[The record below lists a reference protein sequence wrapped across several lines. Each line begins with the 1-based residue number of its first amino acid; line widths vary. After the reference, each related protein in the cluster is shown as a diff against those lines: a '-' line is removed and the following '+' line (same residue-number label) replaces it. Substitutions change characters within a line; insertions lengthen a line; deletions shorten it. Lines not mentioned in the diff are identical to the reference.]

1 MYWQSVRDLQND
13 LYRLGNFIRINGHRN
28 RCPHVGI
35 GSQIRRQKTK
45 ITVILFHQSRKL
57 ELFAIF
63 SRYTGQ
69 IIHFHD
75 ERHPTVFGGRK
86 CNRNIK
92 ARRVR
97 INVHCQSGFAEPGG
111 GQLRCRVLLF
121 TSYQCHACKK
131 GGQYTFS
138 AHKFI
143 KFQWVITS
151 LFATSGTTRCEN
163 QASIKSCPIIIRIRH
178 CNHKYRQ

>member
-28 RCPHVGI
+28 RCSHVGI
-35 GSQIRRQKTK
+35 GFQIRRQKTK
-45 ITVILFHQSRKL
+45 ITIILFHQSRKL

-63 SRYTGQ
+63 GRYTGL

-92 ARRVR
+92 ARCVR
-97 INVHCQSGFAEPGG
+97 INVHCQLGFTEPGG
-111 GQLRCRVLLF
+111 GQLRCRALLF
-121 TSYQCHACKK
+121 TSYQYYTCKK
-131 GGQYTFS
+131 DGQYTFS
-138 AHKFI
+138 AHDLVLSGSSHFYSQQQAPHAAKI
-143 KFQWVITS
+143 RLPSS
-151 LFATSGTTRCEN
+151 LVRSFTHQTLQS
-163 QASIKSCPIIIRIRH
+163 QI
-178 CNHKYRQ
+178 